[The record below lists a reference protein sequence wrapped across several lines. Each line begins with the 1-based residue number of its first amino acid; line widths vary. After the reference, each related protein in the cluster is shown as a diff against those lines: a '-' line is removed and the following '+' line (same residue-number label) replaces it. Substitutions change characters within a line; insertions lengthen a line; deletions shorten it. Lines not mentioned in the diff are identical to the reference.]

1 MRFSAVRHIP
11 PFAHPRHLLRD
22 AVIKAKKAS
31 GFGLIELMISMAI
44 ASVMVLGLMLMIGN
58 MQSTYSTQTDL
69 SGVSD
74 KQRFA
79 GALFGNNIQTA
90 GYYTVTLPVT
100 FTLPNPIVGALPAQ
114 SSAGGQSVSYISAQA
129 ISGST
134 GTGQNG
140 SDQLNLRFQ
149 SSNSAT
155 TPDPAQNSNCQGG
168 VPGTTASTSYIFE
181 SVFYVSGGNLMCNVY
196 TTKTVGGVT
205 TTTAGTPVI
214 VIDGVSKMTI
224 YYGVDVTGSSQSG
237 SVTEYL
243 SATNV
248 PSTSWMNIHSI
259 MLSLT
264 FAATNNIA
272 SPTPYTQVF
281 QVMYA
286 VP

>member
-1 MRFSAVRHIP
+1 MSFSAAGLRS
-11 PFAHPRHLLRD
+11 PFERSRRLRRD
-22 AVIKAKKAS
+22 VSVKANKAS

-79 GALFGNNIQTA
+79 GTLFANNIQTA
-90 GYYTVTLPVT
+90 GYYTVTMPVT

-114 SSAGGQSVSYISAQA
+114 SSAGGQSMAYAAAQV

-134 GTGQNG
+134 ATGSNN

-149 SSNSAT
+149 SANSAT
-155 TPDPAQNSNCQGG
+155 TVDPAQNSNCQGG
-168 VPGTTASTSYIFE
+168 VPGTTLSTTYIFE
-181 SVFYVSGGNLMCNVY
+181 SVFYLSGTNLMCNVY

-205 TTTAGTPVI
+205 TVTAGTPVI
-214 VIDGVSKMTI
+214 VIDGVSLMQI
-224 YYGVDVTGSSQSG
+224 YYGVDVTGKSQSG

-243 SATNV
+243 QATNV
-248 PSTSWMNIHSI
+248 PSNSWANVHSI
-259 MLSLT
+259 MVQLT

-272 SPTPYTQVF
+272 SPKPYTQVF